1 MAEFECTVCGRC
13 CMGMGRY
20 VKVTGVMGPD
30 KYAAIHG
37 ISNETFYPVVLKA
50 FRGDFDI
57 DKKKV
62 EQGWCPFLMDA
73 DDEGKYYCAVHDT
86 IPEFC
91 RKYKCVSMRFY
102 RSETIAGSLRG
113 RTTLV
118 SDDGALKSLWDNS
131 VMPFPVDDY
140 AAWKENLKKVLSDN
154 GYTVEDYD

>member
-62 EQGWCPFLMDA
+62 EQGWGPFLMDA
-73 DDEGKYYCAVHDT
+73 DDEGKYYCIVHDT
-86 IPEFC
+86 IPEIC
-91 RKYKCVSMRFY
+91 RKYKCVSMSFY
-102 RSETIAGSLRG
+102 KSETIAGSLRG

-131 VMPFPVDDY
+131 VMTFPVDDY